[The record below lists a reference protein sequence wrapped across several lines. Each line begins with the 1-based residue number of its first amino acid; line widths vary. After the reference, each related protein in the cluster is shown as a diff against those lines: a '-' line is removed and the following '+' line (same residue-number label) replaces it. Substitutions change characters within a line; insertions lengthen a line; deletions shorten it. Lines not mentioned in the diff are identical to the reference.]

1 MNDRRR
7 RQVAA
12 ILRRELSDI
21 IQQEVKD
28 PRVGLASITRV
39 EVSPDMSYARVYVSV
54 FAGEEERREAIEALT
69 GAQGFVRRQL
79 APRIRLRT
87 IPRLNFLLDQSL
99 EHAENISRLL
109 NQIDTPTDHSSADST
124 ERATD

>member
-1 MNDRRR
+1 MSIRRR

-39 EVSPDMSYARVYVSV
+39 EVSPDMAYARVFVSV
-54 FAGEEERREAIEALT
+54 YASEEDQRETVQALT
-69 GAQGFVRRQL
+69 GAQGFIRRQL

-87 IPRLNFLLDQSL
+87 VPRLNFLLDHSL
-99 EHAENISRLL
+99 EHAEHISRIL
-109 NQIDTPTDHSSADST
+109 NELDSEDESTDATS
-124 ERATD
+124 EREAY

>member
-1 MNDRRR
+1 MSIRRR

-39 EVSPDMSYARVYVSV
+39 EVSPDMAYARVFVSV
-54 FAGEEERREAIEALT
+54 YASEDEQRETVQALT
-69 GAQGFVRRQL
+69 GAQGFIRRQL

-87 IPRLNFLLDQSL
+87 VPRLNFLLDHSL
-99 EHAENISRLL
+99 EHAEHISRILDEL
-109 NQIDTPTDHSSADST
+109 DSKEEASDAT
-124 ERATD
+124 SEREAF